1 MKRLFLILI
10 SSLFIVSCGG
20 GSEHGG
26 GFVDTTPISVPS
38 QTAIAAA
45 EAAAAAEASAAATKE
60 KAAAEALAAKS
71 RFGTGIFGQ
80 ITFQ

>member
-45 EAAAAAEASAAATKE
+45 EASAAATKE
-60 KAAAEALAAKS
+60 KAAAEVLAAKS
-71 RFGTGIFGQ
+71 RFGTGIFDQ